1 MNLETKVGFFVLLGL
16 AILGVSIMQLSDLRL
31 ERRNTLY
38 FVFDDIQGLNDKS
51 QVRIAGVEVG
61 QVEKVELVEGR
72 AKITSKIKKDVP
84 VYANAKVSVK
94 LIGLIG
100 SQFLDLNPGTPEAPL
115 LKDGDTIYGAKSKSL
130 SDLIEKLDELIGG
143 KDGKG
148 GIGNDLKATMAN
160 LRSVTESLNY
170 GIGMQREEVRG
181 IVQNLHEFTGDLKG
195 VAADIHEITESKK
208 ADIQMAIEKL
218 RSVLERTDEVL
229 AKVQRG
235 EGSIGKLLAD
245 KEMGEEVKKTVS
257 NLKDTSESAKEVLGR
272 FTKIRSFW
280 EFQMRA
286 VPAADSFR
294 VDGGIRL
301 QPRDHKY
308 YYLGVS
314 NAGDRKDEF
323 KNEGDYEEKTT
334 INAVLGKDFGPV
346 TVEVG
351 AIRSAG
357 GVGLRYYPFKP
368 WVERKR
374 VNLALEDVELNAYAF
389 DFGRDEIRGRLGRE
403 RQLKGP
409 QYNVGFKYGL
419 TRWLKVGANVE
430 DITEV
435 RQYNVATHLVFE
447 DRDLAYLFGFVSFA
461 R

>member
-16 AILGVSIMQLSDLRL
+16 TILGVSIMKLSDVRL
-31 ERRNTLY
+31 ERRYTVY
-38 FVFDDIQGLNDKS
+38 MVFDDIQGLNDKS

-61 QVEKVELVEGR
+61 QVEKVGLEEGR
-72 AKITSKIKKDVP
+72 AKVTAKIKGEVP
-84 VYANAKVSVK
+84 IYANAVVRVK

-100 SQFLDLNPGTPEAPL
+100 SQFLDLNPGTPEAPK
-115 LKDGDTIYGAKSKSL
+115 LKDGDTIFGAPTKSL
-130 SDLIEKLDELIGG
+130 TDLIDKLNDLIEG
-143 KDGKG
+143 KPGKP
-148 GIGNDLKATMAN
+148 GIGEDLKATVSN
-160 LRSVTESLNY
+160 LRSVTDSLNFA
-170 GIGMQREEVRG
+170 IGMQRDEIKG
-181 IVQNLHEFTGDLKG
+181 IVKNLHSFTTDLKG
-195 VAADIHEITESKK
+195 LASDLHDISSSKK
-208 ADIQMAIEKL
+208 ADIEASITKL
-218 RSVLERTDEVL
+218 KSVLERVDDML

-235 EGSIGKLLAD
+235 EGPVGKLLAD

-280 EFQMRA
+280 EFQARA
-286 VPAADSFR
+286 VPAAGGVR

-323 KNEGDYEEKTT
+323 KNEGDYEKKTT
-334 INAVLGKDFGPV
+334 INALLGKDFGPV

-351 AIRSAG
+351 AVRSSG
-357 GVGLRYYPFKP
+357 GIGLKYYPFRP
-368 WVERKR
+368 WVERR
-374 VNLALEDVELNAYAF
+374 RANPWLENIELNAYAF
-389 DFGRDEIRGRLGRE
+389 DFARDEIRGRLGRE
-403 RQLKGP
+403 RNLKGP
-409 QYNVGFKYGL
+409 QYNVGAKYGL
-419 TRWLKVGANVE
+419 TRWLKVGAAVE
-430 DITEV
+430 DLSEV